1 MKPDN
6 RSREA
11 VTIKDISA
19 RLNISS
25 TSVHR
30 ALAGKEGVSETLRQ
44 QILQVANEMGYEVNY
59 AASSMKRRPSRI
71 AAVLPQDSGYYYEL
85 IWRGLRSQAREVR
98 GLNVEVEEFICANE
112 DHQYELLKA
121 IADAG
126 IDEYAGVITFSYS
139 RMPKVLL
146 QLQRLV
152 AQKIVTVVIDDEM
165 KEPEGLYCI
174 PPNEKVLGRV
184 AAEFGTLITPPSGT
198 VLVTEGRNDSVT
210 HINKVRAFTEYL
222 AREKPHIKIEVV
234 KGWAFGPEA
243 EKALLENIRKA
254 LRENPDTVMFY
265 ALTSRDNRLVIQ
277 AVEEANL
284 QNQVAVVGTDLNE
297 ETARMLRDGKL
308 KAVINQGAYMK
319 GYFSLSVL
327 VDSVVKHIDP
337 HTRVDC
343 PIDIVL
349 KSNLSFYE
357 RSNKINNGGTKQ

>member
-1 MKPDN
+1 MKPDSN
-6 RSREA
+6 TRQT

-44 QILQVANEMGYEVNY
+44 QILQAANEMGYEVNY

-85 IWRGLRSQAREVR
+85 IWRGLRSQAKEVR
-98 GLNVEVEEFICANE
+98 GLNVEVEEFVCANE
-112 DHQYELLKA
+112 EHQYALLKA

-152 AQKIVTVVIDDEM
+152 AQKIATVVIDDEM

-184 AAEFGTLITPPSGT
+184 AAEFGALITPPSGT
-198 VLVTEGRNDSVT
+198 VLVTEGRTDSVT
-210 HINKVRAFTEYL
+210 HINKVRVFTEYL
-222 AREKPHIKIEVV
+222 SREKPGLKIEIV
-234 KGWAFGPEA
+234 KGYAFGPET
-243 EKALLENIRKA
+243 EREVFENIQQA
-254 LRENPDTVMFY
+254 LRQNPDTVLFY
-265 ALTSRDNRLVIQ
+265 ALTSHDNHMVVK
-277 AVEEANL
+277 AVEKAGL
-284 QNQVAVVGTDLNE
+284 QDRVAVVGTDLNE
-297 ETARMLRDGKL
+297 ETAQMLRDGKL

-319 GYFSLSVL
+319 GYSSLSIL
-327 VDSVVKHIDP
+327 VDSVVKHTAT
-337 HTRVDC
+337 HMRVDC

-357 RSNKINNGGTKQ
+357 RSNKINDGGNQK

>member
-6 RSREA
+6 KVGETI
-11 VTIKDISA
+11 TIKDISA

-30 ALAGKEGVSETLRQ
+30 ALTGKEGVSETLRQ
-44 QILQVANEMGYEVNY
+44 QILSVANEMGYEVNY
-59 AASSMKRRPSRI
+59 AASSIKRRTSQI
-71 AAVLPQDSGYYYEL
+71 AVVLPQDSGYYYEL
-85 IWRGLRSQAREVR
+85 IWRGVRSHAREVR
-98 GLNVEVEEFICANE
+98 GLNVEVVEFICADE

-126 IDEYAGVITFSYS
+126 IDEYAGVITFSFS
-139 RMPKVLL
+139 RMPKVLF

-152 AQKIVTVVIDDEM
+152 AQKIKTVVIDDEM

-184 AAEFGTLITPPSGT
+184 AAEFGALITPPTGT

-210 HINKVRAFTEYL
+210 HINKVHAFIDYL
-222 AREKPHIKIEVV
+222 SREKPSLKLKIV
-234 KGWAFGPEA
+234 KGYAFGPKT
-243 EKALLENIRKA
+243 EKVVFENIRQA
-254 LRENPDTVMFY
+254 LHENPDTVMFY
-265 ALTSRDNRLVIQ
+265 ALTSHDNHLVVQ

-284 QNQVAVVGTDLNE
+284 QDKVTVIGTDLNE
-297 ETARMLRDGKL
+297 ETAQMLRDGKL
-308 KAVINQGAYMK
+308 KATINQGAYMK
-319 GYFSLSVL
+319 GYSSLSVI
-327 VDSVVKHIDP
+327 VDSVVKHTNP
-337 HTRVDC
+337 YMRVDC

-357 RSNKINNGGTKQ
+357 RSNKITNGGKQE